1 MGWFL
6 RNPGGMAN
14 EEPMNKDEKH
24 CFVTNLCDSV
34 RDHVLSKLP
43 QVPEEWDGHE
53 LRELIADAFAHETS
67 LRRARGTAGLRRYRS
82 RRPIL

>member
-1 MGWFL
+1 
-6 RNPGGMAN
+6 
-14 EEPMNKDEKH
+14 MNKDEKH

-53 LRELIADAFAHETS
+53 LRELIADAW
-67 LRRARGTAGLRRYRS
+67 LRRYRS